1 MIIELIIAIF
11 LGIIIGTITG
21 LIPGIHI
28 NLVGSILLLSS
39 TYLLTI
45 VSPISLVCFIIAVA
59 ITHTFVDFIPSIL
72 LGAPNED
79 SILSVLPGHRLLLVG
94 KGYEAVLS
102 SLEGALTGIILF
114 IIITPFFIF
123 FLKQIYPLFQRI
135 MGLILIISV
144 LYLIYC
150 ENKKILASIIFLLS
164 GFLGIAVL
172 NLNLNEPLLPMLSG
186 LFGASGIIISFNEKT
201 KIPKQTILIKQNK
214 YDKIS
219 FLKNIITSLVSSPLP
234 AFLPGMGSSQ
244 AALIGTQINGKS
256 TEKDFLFLIGSI
268 NIIVMSLSFI
278 TLFSINKI
286 RTGASNSVSKLIP
299 TLTNNDLY
307 IIITTIILVGLI
319 SYFLSKYLLYI
330 FINLIDKI
338 NYSKIS
344 LIVLFLLFIFT
355 IIFSGFIGLLVFLV
369 STSLGIYCI
378 LSNVKRTILMGCLL
392 IPTILFYIL

>member
-1 MIIELIIAIF
+1 
-11 LGIIIGTITG
+11 
-21 LIPGIHI
+21 
-28 NLVGSILLLSS
+28 
-39 TYLLTI
+39 
-45 VSPISLVCFIIAVA
+45 
-59 ITHTFVDFIPSIL
+59 
-72 LGAPNED
+72 
-79 SILSVLPGHRLLLVG
+79 
-94 KGYEAVLS
+94 
-102 SLEGALTGIILF
+102 
-114 IIITPFFIF
+114 
-123 FLKQIYPLFQRI
+123 
-135 MGLILIISV
+135 
-144 LYLIYC
+144 
-150 ENKKILASIIFLLS
+150 
-164 GFLGIAVL
+164 
-172 NLNLNEPLLPMLSG
+172 
-186 LFGASGIIISFNEKT
+186 
-201 KIPKQTILIKQNK
+201 
-214 YDKIS
+214 
-219 FLKNIITSLVSSPLP
+219 
-234 AFLPGMGSSQ
+234 
-244 AALIGTQINGKS
+244 
-256 TEKDFLFLIGSI
+256 
-268 NIIVMSLSFI
+268 MSLSFI